1 MVRNVEKKRYTSHA
15 TKASQSEECVMP
27 KIRKS
32 TSELI
37 ELALAE
43 IRTYRGCHGVGDVA
57 VHPILDDRAGC
68 NWSIMVVDLGT
79 AERDLAR
86 RAAIETQE
94 RLSAQFDLFE
104 EPAASEPS
112 AHRGARY

>member
-1 MVRNVEKKRYTSHA
+1 
-15 TKASQSEECVMP
+15 MP

-32 TSELI
+32 ASELI

-43 IRTYRGCHGVGDVA
+43 IRTYRGCDSVADVT
-57 VHPILDDRAGC
+57 VRPIRDDRAGC
-68 NWSIMVVDLGT
+68 NWSIMVVDLGA

-94 RLSAQFDLFE
+94 WLSAQFDLLE
-104 EPAASEPS
+104 EPAVPEPS
-112 AHRGARY
+112 AHRARY

>member
-1 MVRNVEKKRYTSHA
+1 
-15 TKASQSEECVMP
+15 MP

-32 TSELI
+32 ASELI

-43 IRTYRGCHGVGDVA
+43 IRTYRGCDSVADVT
-57 VHPILDDRAGC
+57 VRPIRDDRAGC
-68 NWSIMVVDLGT
+68 NWSIMVVDLGA

-94 RLSAQFDLFE
+94 WLSAQFDLLE
-104 EPAASEPS
+104 EPAVPEPS

>member
-1 MVRNVEKKRYTSHA
+1 MVRSVEKKRYTSHA

-104 EPAASEPS
+104 GPAASEPS